1 LLQQH
6 KNCVLELQKLKAM
19 IEDLHR
25 YLGRTMLRH
34 IIVDLH
40 RYWVRII

>member
-1 LLQQH
+1 MLQQH

-25 YLGRTMLRH
+25 YLG
-34 IIVDLH
+34 VDLH
-40 RYWVRII
+40 RYWDRII